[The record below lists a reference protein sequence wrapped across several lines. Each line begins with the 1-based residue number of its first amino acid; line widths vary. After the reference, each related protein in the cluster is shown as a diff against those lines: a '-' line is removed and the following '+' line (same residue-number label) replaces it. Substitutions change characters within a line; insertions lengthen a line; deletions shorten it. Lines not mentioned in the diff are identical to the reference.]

1 MTPAGE
7 PIGAAVAEAHPN
19 IAVVKYWGKRNRELN
34 VPATGS
40 VSVTL
45 GSFATRTEVRFYPP
59 GAPDHVELNG
69 READTGTGLRVL
81 RFLDLVRTEA
91 ALNASAWVRTHN
103 DFPTSVGLASS
114 ASAFAALALAACRAA
129 KLDPTATEL
138 SILAR
143 RGSGSAARSIFGGFV
158 EMRPGSRA
166 DGLDT
171 LAQPLAPAEHWDLQ
185 VVVVIT
191 QQEPKPVSSTEG
203 MVHTAETSP
212 YYAAWL
218 EHHESD
224 LVVAR
229 KAILE
234 RDLEAL
240 GEVAEH
246 NALKMHGATMAS
258 RPGLLY
264 WNGVTVEVMRAV
276 QALRRAGHQAYF
288 TVDAGPQVKVLCLP
302 QSLDAVVE
310 AVQRIPGVQRI
321 LPSGVGQ
328 GVCTVDPTR

>member
-1 MTPAGE
+1 MIPAGE
-7 PIGAAVAEAHPN
+7 PLGAAVAEAHPN
-19 IAVVKYWGKRNRELN
+19 IALVKYWGKRNRELN

-40 VSVTL
+40 LSITL

-69 READTGTGLRVL
+69 READSGTNLRVV
-81 RFLDLVRTEA
+81 RFLDLVRREA

-103 DFPTSVGLASS
+103 DFPTAVGLASS

-129 KLDPTATEL
+129 KLEPSAPEL

-158 EMRPGSRA
+158 EMRLGTRA

-212 YYAAWL
+212 YYDAWL
-218 EHHESD
+218 QAHETD
-224 LVVAR
+224 LVAAR
-229 KAILE
+229 RAILE

-246 NALKMHGATMAS
+246 SALKMHGAAMAA

-264 WNGVTVEVMRAV
+264 WNEVTVAVIRAV
-276 QALRRAGHQAYF
+276 LGLRRAGHVAYF
-288 TVDAGPQVKVLCLP
+288 TVDAGPQVKILCLP
-302 QSLDAVVE
+302 DSLDAVVS
-310 AVQRIPGVQRI
+310 AVQCIPGVQRI

-328 GVCTVDPTR
+328 GVRVVEAGQ